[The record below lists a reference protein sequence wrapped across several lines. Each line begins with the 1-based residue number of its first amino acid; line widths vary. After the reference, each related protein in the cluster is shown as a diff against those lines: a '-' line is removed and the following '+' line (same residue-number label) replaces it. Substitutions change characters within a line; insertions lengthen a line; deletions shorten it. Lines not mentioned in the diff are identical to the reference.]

1 MARNSQDKTLHI
13 LRQTWTTREDLRAN
27 KDVIFVYGDNVARD
41 GQRGLARQMRGEPNA
56 HPISIS
62 WTPFEPFTHATAE
75 EAMRHIVDDLEALQ
89 ARAPELIVWPL
100 GGLVPEFLTLPDD
113 IRQFLRR
120 ETKRRFKLAD
130 PI

>member
-1 MARNSQDKTLHI
+1 MAPHDRDPSLQI

-27 KDVIFVYGDNVARD
+27 RHAVFVYGDNVARE
-41 GQRGLARQMRGEPNA
+41 GHRGLARQMRGEPNA

-75 EAMRHIVDDLEALQ
+75 DAMRCIEKDLDALQ
-89 ARAPELIVWPL
+89 ARAPNLIVWPL

-113 IRQFLRR
+113 LRQFMRR
-120 ETKRRFKLAD
+120 EAKRRFTLAD
-130 PI
+130 PL

>member
-1 MARNSQDKTLHI
+1 MALHSPDTNLQI

-27 KDVIFVYGDNVARD
+27 KDVIFAYGDNVARE

-75 EAMRHIVDDLEALQ
+75 DAMRHIQNDLEALQ
-89 ARAPELIVWPL
+89 ARTPKLIVWPL

-120 ETKRRFKLAD
+120 EAKRRFKLSD

>member
-1 MARNSQDKTLHI
+1 MALQSPDSSLHI

-27 KDVIFVYGDNVARD
+27 RHVVFVYGDNVARE

-75 EAMRHIVDDLEALQ
+75 DAMGHIRGDLEKLQ
-89 ARAPELIVWPL
+89 ARAPKLIVWPL

-113 IRQFLRR
+113 IRQFLRK
-120 ETKRRFKLAD
+120 EAKQRFTLAD